1 MFGYFLAD
9 MGKNTFSKGRFLRKK
24 TKFLNLGQEIRY
36 FGVLGNTFE
45 NLLSY
50 LKSDPPKLGLIAKD
64 CARIK
69 IHIFGTMD
77 VLFGYFWAGI

>member
-1 MFGYFLAD
+1 M
-9 MGKNTFSKGRFLRKK
+9 RKK

-77 VLFGYFWAGI
+77 VLFGYFWVGI